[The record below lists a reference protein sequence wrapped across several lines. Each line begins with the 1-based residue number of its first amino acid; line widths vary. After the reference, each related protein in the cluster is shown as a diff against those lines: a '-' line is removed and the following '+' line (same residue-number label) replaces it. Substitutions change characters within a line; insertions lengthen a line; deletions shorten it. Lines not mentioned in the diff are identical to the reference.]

1 MDLIYIQQFN
11 RDGDRLLKQIDVGLI
26 SDMSIKYTPKA
37 TPTATPT
44 MTSANTFVIDL
55 QVDCTTTFSFKRKNP
70 QIVNDDSDRSELWS
84 NAKWLTEFRAL
95 VDRWQSETDGIK
107 ILYLPRGF
115 TVNTIQ
121 TKDTIRF
128 GYGDNQKMFG
138 YIYDNDDN
146 LGLIYGDNNEY
157 KLVGYNA
164 IITSYSDTYT
174 TESPRIVSVSIGV
187 TLGGMLSNYTPYR
200 TIL

>member
-1 MDLIYIQQFN
+1 
-11 RDGDRLLKQIDVGLI
+11 
-26 SDMSIKYTPKA
+26 MSIKYSPNPTA
-37 TPTATPT
+37 TATPT

-55 QVDCTTTFSFKRKNP
+55 NVDCTTKFSFKRKNP
-70 QIVNDDSDRSELWS
+70 QFVNDDSDRSELWS

-115 TVNTIQ
+115 IVNTIQ
-121 TKDTIRF
+121 TKDTIRL
-128 GYGDNQKMFG
+128 GYGDNQKMLG
-138 YIYDNDDN
+138 YIYDNDDDDN
-146 LGLIYGDNNEY
+146 QGLVYGDNNEY

-164 IITSYSDTYT
+164 IITSYSDTYN
-174 TESPRIVSVSIGV
+174 TESPRVVSVSIDV